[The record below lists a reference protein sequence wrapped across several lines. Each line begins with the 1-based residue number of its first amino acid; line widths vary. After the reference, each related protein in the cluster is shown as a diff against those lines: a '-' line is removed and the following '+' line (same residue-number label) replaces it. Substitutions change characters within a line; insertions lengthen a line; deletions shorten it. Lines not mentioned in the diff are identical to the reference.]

1 MRIIIDWILKI
12 VFPNLL
18 QNPHLSFVILNTNN
32 EFNISGSLKNRHCK
46 PCNAKRGNLPKYPSL
61 RAVKQRG
68 NLLTT
73 KNKLNISGS
82 LKEKPSLQVLQC
94 QAWQSLKI
102 PVIASRET
110 AWQSPN
116 HKKQT

>member
-32 EFNISGSLKNRHCK
+32 EFNISGSLKK
-46 PCNAKRGNLPKYPSL
+46 K
-61 RAVKQRG
+61 
-68 NLLTT
+68 T
-73 KNKLNISGS
+73 
-82 LKEKPSLQVLQC
+82 
-94 QAWQSLKI
+94 
-102 PVIASRET
+102 VIASRET